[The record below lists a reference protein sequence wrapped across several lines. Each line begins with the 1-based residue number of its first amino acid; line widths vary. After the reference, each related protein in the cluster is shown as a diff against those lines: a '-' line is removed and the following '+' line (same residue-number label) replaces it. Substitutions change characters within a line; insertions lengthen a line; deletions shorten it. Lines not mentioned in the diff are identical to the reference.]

1 MEEATITYA
10 NTLSKEHKAQF
21 IEYLKM
27 WNSKDLDELVEI
39 RKRIGVK
46 NAYAISSSFQTFLM
60 TFFETKEALEKLQR
74 DSQSHST

>member
-10 NTLSKEHKAQF
+10 NTLSKEHKAEF

-27 WNSKDLDELVEI
+27 WNSKDLDELVDR
-39 RKRIGVK
+39 RKKIGPKVVR
-46 NAYAISSSFQTFLM
+46 ARGSSFQTFLM

-74 DSQSHST
+74 DSQSQST